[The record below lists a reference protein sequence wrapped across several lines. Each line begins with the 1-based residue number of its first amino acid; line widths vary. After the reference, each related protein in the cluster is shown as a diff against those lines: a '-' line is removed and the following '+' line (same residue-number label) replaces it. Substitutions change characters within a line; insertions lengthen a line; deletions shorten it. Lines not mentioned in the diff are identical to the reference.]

1 MTTVS
6 DEEVLRAAELDLSV
20 EELVDTIVSAVSGP
34 ESPAGPVIRIL
45 KGSPTADEIA
55 AVISVL
61 SAAAAAGSAAPVAS
75 GPIDMWGR
83 PSFMHRGTSS
93 FSPYAYPFVSHL
105 RD

>member
-6 DEEVLRAAELDLSV
+6 DEEVLRAAELELSV
-20 EELVDTIVSAVSGP
+20 DELVDTIESAVPEP

-45 KGSPTADEIA
+45 KGSPAADEIA
-55 AVISVL
+55 AVVSVL
-61 SAAAAAGSAAPVAS
+61 SAAMAAGSAAPVAS
-75 GPIDMWGR
+75 GPIDNWGR
-83 PSFMHRGTSS
+83 PSYMHRGASS